1 MTYTPAAAARAYPDN
16 TEASVDTTIR
26 VAATG
31 DAILTHRISADTSA
45 GFTEL
50 VQLLRDADATITN
63 VEMVLPPAPRHPSTT
78 MHGTPLGVDPVL
90 LDEFEWLGI
99 DLFGLANNHATD
111 YGTDGL
117 AATLDEFDHRGL
129 LYAGAGRTLQE
140 ARKPRYLD
148 TGGGRVA
155 FIAAG
160 SSNARLALAADPG
173 IEDAGRVGI
182 APVRVQKTHF
192 VRTDH
197 FETLRDILADTG
209 VNITATHTTAPGIHF
224 PYPDRNVYDPPPPGG
239 IAVEGVHF
247 APDDTPR
254 IQTDALPRDVEAL
267 ETVVREAARQADIVV
282 VGLHCHEGIQ
292 GRWNND
298 VPAEFVQPLAHSL
311 IDAGAHAIIGH
322 GPHMLRGIEIY
333 QDRPICYSLG
343 NFIFNLETIS
353 AFPVEVYEQQGLP
366 KTSTAA
372 DLYDVVTGYAAEPRF
387 WESVLPYF
395 TFTDGELTEAVL
407 HPVILGRDEPRS
419 RRGTP
424 HLAEPPECQR
434 ILRRLA
440 ELSESYGTAIDIDAR
455 RVIL

>member
-1 MTYTPAAAARAYPDN
+1 MN
-16 TEASVDTTIR
+16 TTIR

-31 DAILTHRISADTSA
+31 DAILTHPISADTSPS
-45 GFTEL
+45 FLDL
-50 VQLLRDADATITN
+50 VGLLRDADVTVTN
-63 VEMVLPPAPRHPSTT
+63 VEMVLPPPPRHPATT
-78 MHGTPLGVDPVL
+78 MHGTPLGVDPAL

-99 DLFGLANNHATD
+99 NLFGLANNHATD

-117 AATLDEFDHRGL
+117 AATLDEFDHRKL
-129 LYAGAGRTLQE
+129 PYAGAGRTLRE

-148 TGGGRVA
+148 TAGGRVA

-173 IEDAGRVGI
+173 IEDAGRPGI
-182 APVRVQKTHF
+182 APVRVQKTHY
-192 VRTDH
+192 VRTDR
-197 FETLRDILADTG
+197 FEVLRETLAETG
-209 VNITATHTTAPGIHF
+209 VNVTAGHTTAPGIHF

-239 IAVEGVHF
+239 IAVDGVHF
-247 APDDTPR
+247 VPDDTPR
-254 IQTDALPRDVEAL
+254 IQTDALTRDVDAL
-267 ETVVREAARQADIVV
+267 KAVVREAARQADIVL

-298 VPAEFVQPLAHSL
+298 VPAEFLQPLAHTL

-333 QDRPICYSLG
+333 HGRPICYSLG
-343 NFIFNLETIS
+343 NFVFNLETIS

-366 KTSTAA
+366 LNSTAA

-387 WESVLPYF
+387 WESALPEF
-395 TFTDGELTEAVL
+395 TFTNGVLTDAVL
-407 HPVILGRDEPRS
+407 HPLTLGRDQSRS

-424 HLAEPPECQR
+424 QLAEPQDAQR
-434 ILRRLA
+434 ILAGLA
-440 ELSESYGTAIDIDAR
+440 DLSRPYGTAIDIDTHH
-455 RVIL
+455 VLL

>member
-1 MTYTPAAAARAYPDN
+1 MD
-16 TEASVDTTIR
+16 STIR
-26 VAATG
+26 VVATG
-31 DAILTHRISADTSA
+31 DAILTHPISADTSP

-50 VQLLRDADATITN
+50 VRLLRDADATITN
-63 VEMVLPPAPRHPSTT
+63 LEMVLPPAPRHPSTT
-78 MHGTPLGVDPVL
+78 MHGTPLGVGPAM

-117 AATLDEFDHRGL
+117 TATLDELDHRGL
-129 LYAGAGRTLQE
+129 VYAGAGRTLRE
-140 ARKPRYLD
+140 ARKPRYLE
-148 TGGGRVA
+148 TAGGRVA

-173 IEDAGRVGI
+173 IEDAGRAGI
-182 APVRVQKTHF
+182 APVRVQKTHY
-192 VRTDH
+192 VHTDR
-197 FETLRDILADTG
+197 FETLREILAETG
-209 VNITATHTTAPGIHF
+209 VNVTASHTTAPGIHF

-239 IAVEGVHF
+239 IAVDGVHF
-247 APDDTPR
+247 VADDTPR

-267 ETVVREAARQADIVV
+267 KAVVQEAARQGDVVV

-298 VPAEFVQPLAHSL
+298 VPAEFLQPLAHAL
-311 IDAGAHAIIGH
+311 IDAGAHAIVGH

-333 QDRPICYSLG
+333 QGRPICYSLG
-343 NFIFNLETIS
+343 NFVFNLETIS

-366 KTSTAA
+366 LTSTAA

-387 WESVLPYF
+387 WESVLPQF
-395 TFTDGELTEAVL
+395 TFTDGELTDAAL
-407 HPVILGRDEPRS
+407 HPLTLGRGQPRS

-424 HLAEPPECQR
+424 RLAEPEDAQR
-434 ILRRLA
+434 ILQRLA
-440 ELSESYGTAIDIDAR
+440 DLSGQYDTTIDIDESPR
-455 RVIL
+455 PTGRINLK